1 MPSEDC
7 EKGGTSAAPQ
17 RSATADVN
25 APALSIA
32 DAKNVGADVTLSQQ
46 ARILCSAS
54 LAAFT
59 VVGMY
64 AFLGSVDHPGFWVF
78 VLIRTGLTQAFG
90 VFQAH
95 YGRPEAAR
103 EGVSRPEEQRSHA
116 LISAIGSLGNGGIV
130 AVFAVLYYPHL
141 PQLGMHVK
149 TLCSIGTV
157 CMVLGYATAIS
168 SRNVSQR
175 NSLIP

>member
-17 RSATADVN
+17 RSAIAGVN

-90 VFQAH
+90 VFQEKPCFDICYRILGQRRHCRCVCRPLLPASAAAWDARQNTVFDRDSV
-95 YGRPEAAR
+95 YG
-103 EGVSRPEEQRSHA
+103 SRLR
-116 LISAIGSLGNGGIV
+116 NGDT
-130 AVFAVLYYPHL
+130 
-141 PQLGMHVK
+141 Q
-149 TLCSIGTV
+149 
-157 CMVLGYATAIS
+157 
-168 SRNVSQR
+168 SQR
-175 NSLIP
+175 ESEKSLDSIMAC